1 MLMLTLEKLKLFKI
15 SQINVLIQLHVVFM
29 PCGQTLHGPR
39 SAAADWDTTASREH
53 LNAPHPLSWK
63 KNLWSVLRIK
73 KKNTIFNLWV
83 ILSLG
88 PDYVMC
94 DSFARRLW
102 NVFPGNR
109 RRPNCSFME
118 KNRKTTTTKKITCGG
133 FLISIQSQEKFV
145 QLSWKFITPR
155 EHVDIKN
162 DMFQQENELWATQTV
177 KSVFLKQEQHER
189 EVWEELEDT
198 ESSCCLHITSL
209 HTGLQTHT
217 GHPDWLCDE
226 LKTDMMSLCWS
237 WSRGDK
243 NLHHIWHVCERW
255 EQKQQLRQSSSFH
268 RAWRSWDEELS
279 LRLFPCK
286 TRGERRLLRLFTLV
300 FHEEV
305 LVLMW
310 DTSI

>member
-39 SAAADWDTTASREH
+39 SAAADWHGRFQRALERTTTAFLE
-53 LNAPHPLSWK
+53 

-133 FLISIQSQEKFV
+133 FLISIQS
-145 QLSWKFITPR
+145 W
-155 EHVDIKN
+155 
-162 DMFQQENELWATQTV
+162 
-177 KSVFLKQEQHER
+177 R
-189 EVWEELEDT
+189 EVCT
-198 ESSCCLHITSL
+198 T
-209 HTGLQTHT
+209 Q
-217 GHPDWLCDE
+217 
-226 LKTDMMSLCWS
+226 LKVYNATW
-237 WSRGDK
+237 
-243 NLHHIWHVCERW
+243 
-255 EQKQQLRQSSSFH
+255 
-268 RAWRSWDEELS
+268 A
-279 LRLFPCK
+279 
-286 TRGERRLLRLFTLV
+286 RR
-300 FHEEV
+300 H
-305 LVLMW
+305 
-310 DTSI
+310 